1 MILIVVM
8 LRIVREG
15 GCGEGRRGAGP
26 AVITAGV
33 GVCGGVGAGGVAW
46 SGRARVGKTTRWRAD
61 TDRA

>member
-33 GVCGGVGAGGVAW
+33 GAWGLVGAWGCCVEREGE
-46 SGRARVGKTTRWRAD
+46 SGKD
-61 TDRA
+61 YEMES

>member
-33 GVCGGVGAGGVAW
+33 GAW
-46 SGRARVGKTTRWRAD
+46 GCCVEREGESGKD
-61 TDRA
+61 CEMES

>member
-33 GVCGGVGAGGVAW
+33 GAWGRGGVAW
-46 SGRARVGKTTRWRAD
+46 SGRARVGKIARWRAD

>member
-33 GVCGGVGAGGVAW
+33 GAW
-46 SGRARVGKTTRWRAD
+46 GRRGWGCCVEREGESWKD
-61 TDRA
+61 YEMES